1 MDENEIKEYKYMGIG
16 LGQYEKRTGHQK
28 FIDYIEKYNI
38 ASLSDLSLLEELVYL
53 EILGDKIK
61 INIAEKQEQMV
72 ADKKPFTVPKFLIEA
87 MKENFESIIS
97 IKEKLGMFENKD
109 GNDGFQYITKIK
121 DKFKKWEEDNQAS
134 RTFVCPH
141 CSKMM
146 ILRVKPDVWE
156 AAKHPFFRDKFL
168 ANKHLIRLY
177 KAGKLTAT
185 DVSDI
190 LETSPKYTQWLV
202 EKWDDIPADDDI
214 PQEK

>member
-1 MDENEIKEYKYMGIG
+1 MDENISDYKYVGVG
-16 LGQYEKRTGHQK
+16 LDTNEKRTGHKK
-28 FIDYIEKYNI
+28 FKDYIEKYNI

-61 INIAEKQEQMV
+61 INIAEKQTQMV
-72 ADKKPFTVPKFLIEA
+72 ADNKPFTVPKFLIEA
-87 MKENFESIIS
+87 MKENFESIVE
-97 IKEKLGMFENKD
+97 IKEKLGMFENKQ

-121 DKFKKWEEDNQAS
+121 DKFKKWEEENQGS

-156 AAKHPFFRDKFL
+156 AAKHPFFNDKIL

-185 DVSDI
+185 DVANI

-202 EKWDDIPADDDI
+202 ERWNDIPADDGEI